1 MNFNQAFQHTI
12 NSNPQLK
19 SRLNHYQFRI
29 SQQILAK
36 RIKLKLTPTQVAD
49 KLKLPESI
57 YRSFENGINLTATKS
72 QYLQILNRLNHL

>member
-1 MNFNQAFQHTI
+1 MNFNQDFQRTI

-19 SRLNHYQFRI
+19 SRLNSYQFRI

-49 KLKLPESI
+49 KLKLPEST

-72 QYLQILNRLNHL
+72 QYLQILNRLNYL